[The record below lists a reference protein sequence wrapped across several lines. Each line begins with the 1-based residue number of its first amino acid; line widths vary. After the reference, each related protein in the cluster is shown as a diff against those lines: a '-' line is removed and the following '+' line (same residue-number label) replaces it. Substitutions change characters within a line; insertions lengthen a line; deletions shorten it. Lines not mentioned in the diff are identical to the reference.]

1 MKARLT
7 FYGGVNEIGGNK
19 FLLEDED
26 TRLFLD
32 FGRNFARE
40 KKFFDEPWLSPRS
53 PRQLMALGILPG
65 MRGPYR
71 QDESHFD
78 LNGVLIS
85 HPHTDHFDSI
95 RWLKDD
101 YPIFASETAMDL
113 ILARE
118 FSTRGGPSA
127 EYRIAAFTKEGGKK
141 VFKTFL
147 SLPIGRDTT
156 APGLPVIAYPVD
168 HSVPGACGLVIET
181 SSGNIVYTGD
191 LRVHGKRQVD
201 TQRFIEASREAEPE
215 VLIIEG
221 THIDSGHVESEGE
234 VMRKAKEIVE
244 RTRGLVLT
252 SFATA
257 DMDRLSTFYDVAKAT
272 NRKLVLSAKQAFILK
287 SLVEKK
293 LIYGPALDSEN
304 ILIFQRAKKLGS
316 PYEEELAD
324 AFEDKIVAASDVNKS
339 QSELIL
345 VAGLSDMGELPD
357 IDPVAGSCYILSSS
371 EPVDEEAEISFD
383 KLLAW
388 LTHYGI
394 PMFQVHSSGHANP
407 HDLRDMIE
415 RIAPRSVFLIHTQR
429 PDLFKRFLS
438 RMGFS
443 PETPIEGQRYEI

>member
-40 KKFFDEPWLSPRS
+40 KRFFDEPWLSPRS
-53 PRQLMALGILPG
+53 PRQLTALGILPDLKG
-65 MRGPYR
+65 LYR

-78 LNGVLIS
+78 LDGILIS
-85 HPHTDHFDSI
+85 HPHTDHFDSV
-95 RWLKDD
+95 RWLKDNF
-101 YPIFASETAMDL
+101 PIFVSETTREV

-118 FSTRGGPSA
+118 FSSRSGPSA
-127 EYRIAAFTKEGGKK
+127 EFRIASYSKEEGKN
-141 VFKTFL
+141 VCKTFEN
-147 SLPIGRDTT
+147 LPLGKETS
-156 APGLPVIAYPVD
+156 APGLSVTAYPVD
-168 HSVPGACGLVIET
+168 HSVPGACGLVVET

-191 LRVHGKRQVD
+191 VRLHGRREKD
-201 TQRFIEASREAEPE
+201 TQTFIEASRKAEPE
-215 VLIIEG
+215 ALLIEG
-221 THIDSGHVESEGE
+221 THIDSAHLGSEEE
-234 VMRKAKEIVE
+234 VMKKAKEIVG

-257 DMDRLSTFYDVAKAT
+257 DMDRLSTFHDVAVAT
-272 NRKLVLSAKQAFILK
+272 DRKLVLSAKQAFMLN

-293 LIYGPALDSEN
+293 LISGPALNSKN
-304 ILIFQRAKKLGS
+304 VLVFQRAKKRGS
-316 PYEEELAD
+316 AYEEELAD
-324 AFEDKIVAASDVNKS
+324 AYGERIVTASEVNKS

-345 VAGLSDMGELPD
+345 VAGISDMGELPE
-357 IDPVAGSCYILSSS
+357 IDPAAGSCYILSSS
-371 EPVDEEAEISFD
+371 EPVDEEAEISFE

-388 LTHYGI
+388 LAHYGI

-415 RIAPRSVFLIHTQR
+415 RIAPRKVFLIHTQR
-429 PDLFKRFLS
+429 PDLFKRFVS
-438 RMGFS
+438 RTGFPS
-443 PETPIEGQRYEI
+443 ETPIEGRHYDI